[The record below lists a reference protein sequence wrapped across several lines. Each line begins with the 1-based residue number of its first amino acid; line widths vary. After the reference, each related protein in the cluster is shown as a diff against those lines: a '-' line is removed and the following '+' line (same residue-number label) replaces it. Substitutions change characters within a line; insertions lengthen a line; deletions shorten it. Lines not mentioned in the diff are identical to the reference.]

1 MKIIIKGFKKA
12 ATELKPFQI
21 GSFIV
26 ALLVILPLSNFL
38 LEGVKYLFSG
48 NFLLGIAGR
57 KEVLSTLKVLALTSV
72 FGGGLGTLNGWLL
85 SNCEF
90 QFRKVLRICQL
101 IPLAA
106 PAYLITAVLQDLGSI
121 FGYQVTG
128 LWWGVLI
135 LSISTYPYVY
145 ILANESFNKFGVNQ
159 INASRGLGVG
169 PWRSFFKVAFPMAL
183 PALLTGISLMCM
195 EVMNELGTF
204 ELLNIPSI
212 STGIAENWIIDGNPN
227 SAIGLSLVALL
238 IIFTLIIFEKFS
250 RRKSRRWS
258 ENPASKDS
266 QGWKLRKSRT
276 FFAITIALFPP
287 IFSFGIPCFWI
298 LLNIDQIKT
307 GLSLELF
314 ILSFRTISLGLITAL
329 ITMLF
334 SLIISLAVRQN
345 KSLIVRFITN
355 LAGIGYA
362 IPGTIL
368 ALSLIS
374 ISSSKFNFI
383 AICLLIWG
391 YLVRF
396 LTISKGSIDSSL
408 ERISPSL
415 DEAALGLGE
424 NWTGIVKRIHLPLLQ
439 GPIFVGSLLVFVDT
453 IKELPITFI
462 LRPFDFDTLSVR
474 IYQYAGDERMVE
486 AILPAIFIMILGL
499 IASMTLIPSLEKKT
513 R

>member
-1 MKIIIKGFKKA
+1 MKILIKGFKKA
-12 ATELKPFQI
+12 LTELKLFYFT
-21 GSFIV
+21 SFIV
-26 ALLVILPLSNFL
+26 ALLVIIPISNFL
-38 LEGVKYLFSG
+38 LEGVEYLVSG
-48 NFLLGIAGR
+48 NFSLGIAGGQ
-57 KEVLSTLKVLALTSV
+57 EVLETLKVLILTSF

-85 SNCEF
+85 SNCDF
-90 QFRKVLRICQL
+90 KFRKVLRICQL
-101 IPLAA
+101 VPLAA

-135 LSISTYPYVY
+135 LSISTYPYVF

-169 PWRSFFKVAFPMAL
+169 PWRSFFKIAFPMAL
-183 PALLTGISLMCM
+183 PALITGISLMCM

-204 ELLNIPSI
+204 ALLNIPSI
-212 STGIAENWIIDGNPN
+212 STGIAENWIIEGNPK

-250 RRKSRRWS
+250 RRKSKRWS

-266 QGWKLRKSRT
+266 QGWELKKTRALL
-276 FFAITIALFPP
+276 ALTISLFPP
-287 IFSFGIPCFWI
+287 IFSFGIPCFWV
-298 LLNIDQIKT
+298 LLNIDQIQK
-307 GLSLELF
+307 GLSIELLT
-314 ILSFRTISLGLITAL
+314 LSFRTIGLGFFTAF

-334 SLIISLAVRQN
+334 SLIISLSRRPN
-345 KSLIVRFITN
+345 KSLFLGIITN

-362 IPGTIL
+362 IPGTVL

-374 ISSSKFNFI
+374 ISSSRFNFI

-424 NWTGIVKRIHLPLLQ
+424 DWLGIIKRIHLPLLQ

-486 AILPAIFIMILGL
+486 AILPAILVMTLGL
-499 IASMTLIPSLEKKT
+499 IASMTLIPSLEKKN
-513 R
+513 

>member
-1 MKIIIKGFKKA
+1 M
-12 ATELKPFQI
+12 
-21 GSFIV
+21 
-26 ALLVILPLSNFL
+26 
-38 LEGVKYLFSG
+38 
-48 NFLLGIAGR
+48 GIAGG
-57 KEVLSTLKVLALTSV
+57 EEILGTLKLLALTSF
-72 FGGGLGTLNGWLL
+72 FGGGIGTLNGWLL
-85 SNCEF
+85 SNCDF
-90 QFRKVLRICQL
+90 KFRRALRICQL

-121 FGYQVTG
+121 FGYQITG

-159 INASRGLGVG
+159 INASRGLGLG
-169 PWRSFFKVAFPMAL
+169 PWRSFFKVALPMAM
-183 PALLTGISLMCM
+183 PALITGISLMCM

-212 STGIAENWIIDGNPN
+212 STGIAENWIIEGNPT
-227 SAIGLSLVALL
+227 SAIGLSLIALL

-250 RRKSRRWS
+250 RRKSKRWS
-258 ENPASKDS
+258 ENPASQDS
-266 QGWKLRKSRT
+266 QGWELNKFRAFL
-276 FFAITIALFPP
+276 AIISSLFPP
-287 IFSFGIPCFWI
+287 IFSFGIPCFWV
-298 LLNIDQIKT
+298 LLNIDQIQK
-307 GLSLELF
+307 GLSEEL
-314 ILSFRTISLGLITAL
+314 ITLSLRTISLGFITAL
-329 ITMLF
+329 ITMIF
-334 SLIISLAVRQN
+334 SLILSLANRPN
-345 KSLIVRFITN
+345 KSLLLKLTSN

-362 IPGTIL
+362 IPGTVL

-374 ISSSKFNFI
+374 IFSSKFNFI

-424 NWTGIVKRIHLPLLQ
+424 SWIGTVKRIHLPLLK

-453 IKELPITFI
+453 IKELPITFL

-486 AILPAIFIMILGL
+486 AILPAIFIMALGL
-499 IASMTLIPSLEKKT
+499 IASITLIPSLEKKN
-513 R
+513 

>member
-1 MKIIIKGFKKA
+1 LKIVFKGLKKA
-12 ATELKPFQI
+12 ATEINPLFLI
-21 GSFIV
+21 SFIV
-26 ALLVILPLSNFL
+26 ALLIIIPISNFL
-38 LEGVKYLFSG
+38 LEGVEYVLGG
-48 NFLLGIAGR
+48 NFSLGIAGGE
-57 KEVLSTLKVLALTSV
+57 EVLGTLKILILTSI
-72 FGGGLGTLNGWLL
+72 FGGGLGTMNGWLL
-85 SNCEF
+85 SNCDF
-90 QFRKVLRICQL
+90 KFRKLLRICQL

-169 PWRSFFKVAFPMAL
+169 PWRSFFKVALPMAL
-183 PALLTGISLMCM
+183 PALITGISLMCM

-204 ELLNIPSI
+204 ELLNFPSI
-212 STGIAENWIIDGNPN
+212 STGIAENWIIEGNPK

-238 IIFTLIIFEKFS
+238 IIFALIIFEKFS
-250 RRKSRRWS
+250 RRKSKRWS
-258 ENPASKDS
+258 DNPASQDS
-266 QGWKLRKSRT
+266 QGWKLNKHKA
-276 FFAITIALFPP
+276 FLAIIISLFPP
-287 IFSFGIPCFWI
+287 IFSFGIPCFWV
-298 LLNIDQIKT
+298 LLNFDQIQK
-307 GLSLELF
+307 GLSIELLT
-314 ILSFRTISLGLITAL
+314 LSLRTIGLGLISAL

-334 SLIISLAVRQN
+334 SLILSLAGRQN
-345 KSLIVRFITN
+345 KSLLLRLTSNI
-355 LAGIGYA
+355 AGIGYA
-362 IPGTIL
+362 IPGTVL

-374 ISSSKFNFI
+374 ISSSKFNLI
-383 AICLLIWG
+383 AICLLVWG

-415 DEAALGLGE
+415 DEAAVGLGE
-424 NWTGIVKRIHLPLLQ
+424 NWLGIIKRVHLPLLQ

-474 IYQYAGDERMVE
+474 IFQYAGDERMVE
-486 AILPAIFIMILGL
+486 AILPAIFIMTLGL
-499 IASMTLIPSLEKKT
+499 IASIALIPSLEKKN
-513 R
+513 